1 MMSSGASMFGIFD
14 ETIQEVPVLVASLN
28 QWGATVES
36 DRSALQE
43 KVESGFTE
51 ITTAVLQI
59 RGQGLTQG
67 ANVDEVRNHAIRLE
81 QRVQQ
86 VEQVGTQVIAELAQL
101 MTGYQHKFVEMEGA
115 ITTLAT
121 SAQGQTRP
129 VDCRA
134 SAKVP

>member
-1 MMSSGASMFGIFD
+1 MFGIFD

-43 KVESGFTE
+43 KVESGFIE

-59 RGQGLTQG
+59 RGQVLTQG

-86 VEQVGTQVIAELAQL
+86 VEQVGLQAIAELAQL
-101 MTGYQHKFVEMEGA
+101 MTGYQHKFVEKKEPS
-115 ITTLAT
+115 LLLPRQLNLT
-121 SAQGQTRP
+121 SRP
-129 VDCRA
+129 YKA
-134 SAKVP
+134 S